1 MDTFPLL
8 LTLALVLAVG
18 LALGAL
24 IGVLWSRSR
33 PDDDVAVVA
42 LQQRVADH
50 AVVQDGLERLQD
62 QLSDL
67 AHDRVAW
74 QAQLHQ
80 QVADVRHSTDTL
92 RRETT
97 TLAAALRKPQV
108 RGQWGEL
115 HLRRTVELAGLVD
128 HCDFA
133 EQVRLDDGRLRP
145 DLVVTLAG
153 GRTIAVDAKA
163 PLAAFLDLTGSDDPA
178 EHDQALARLG
188 EHVRKHV
195 ADLGSRRYWEA
206 LPGTPEFVV
215 LFLPGEAIL
224 QAALQAVPDLVEQ
237 ASAKNVVL
245 ATPSTL
251 IALLRTVA
259 QGWQHELLNAQ
270 AHEVQRLGQ
279 ELHARLGS
287 MAGHLDRV
295 GRSLGASV
303 AAYNQAM
310 GSLEGRV
317 LVSARRF
324 AELGVTSEPLD
335 APRQVEA
342 VPRSPAA
349 PELTALDGVPT
360 ALGEPDARR
369 PARRAGPGRDH
380 PARRVEGAQD
390 AS

>member
-8 LTLALVLAVG
+8 LTLALVLALG

-33 PDDDVAVVA
+33 PRDDTA
-42 LQQRVADH
+42 LAALEQRVAEH
-50 AVVQDGLERLQD
+50 AVVQDGLDRLQD

-80 QVADVRHSTDTL
+80 QVADMRRSTDTL
-92 RRETT
+92 RQETS
-97 TLAAALRKPQV
+97 TLATALRKPQV

-128 HCDFA
+128 HCDFT

-163 PLAAFLDLTGSDDPA
+163 PLAAFLDLTGTDDPA
-178 EHDQALARLG
+178 EHDRALARLG

-206 LPGTPEFVV
+206 LPATPEFVV

-237 ASAKNVVL
+237 AASRNVVL
-245 ATPSTL
+245 ATPSTM

-259 QGWQHELLNAQ
+259 QGWQHEVLNEQAQ
-270 AHEVQRLGQ
+270 AVQRLGQ

-295 GRSLGASV
+295 GRSLNASV
-303 AAYNQAM
+303 VAYNQAM

-324 AELGVTSEPLD
+324 AELGVTSEPLA
-335 APRQVEA
+335 APRQVET
-342 VPRSPAA
+342 VPRSPGA
-349 PELTALDGVPT
+349 PELAVLDDVAPAAGDPT
-360 ALGEPDARR
+360 LDDLLADELADQARP
-369 PARRAGPGRDH
+369 PARRA
-380 PARRVEGAQD
+380 EGA
-390 AS
+390 

>member
-1 MDTFPLL
+1 MDL
-8 LTLALVLAVG
+8 LTLLMALLLGV
-18 LALGAL
+18 ALGGL
-24 IGVLWSRSR
+24 IGWLAAHARRASEPAAVAALEQRAAEQ
-33 PDDDVAVVA
+33 AVV
-42 LQQRVADH
+42 RE
-50 AVVQDGLERLQD
+50 GLDRLQD

-80 QVADVRHSTDTL
+80 QVADMRQTTDSL
-92 RRETT
+92 RRETSS
-97 TLAAALRKPQV
+97 LATALRKPQV

-133 EQVRLDDGRLRP
+133 EQVQFDEGRLRP
-145 DLVVTLAG
+145 DLVVSLAG

-163 PLAAFLDLTGSDDPA
+163 PLAAFLDAAGAEDPA
-178 EHDQALARLG
+178 EHDRALARLG

-206 LPGTPEFVV
+206 LPQTPEFVV
-215 LFLPGEAIL
+215 LFLPGETIL

-237 ASAKNVVL
+237 ATAKNVVL

-259 QGWQHELLNAQ
+259 QGWRHETLNAQ
-270 AHEVQRLGQ
+270 AHQVQRLGQ
-279 ELHARLGS
+279 ELHARLVS

-295 GRSLGASV
+295 GRSLNASV
-303 AAYNQAM
+303 TAYNQAM

-324 AELGVTSEPLD
+324 ADLGVSTDDLVE
-335 APRQVEA
+335 PRQVETM
-342 VPRSPAA
+342 PRSLAA
-349 PELTALDGVPT
+349 PELA
-360 ALGEPDARR
+360 ALGDVAEPAGDPTLDDLLPEPADDVS
-369 PARRAGPGRDH
+369 ARRA
-380 PARRVEGAQD
+380 EGA
-390 AS
+390 

>member
-1 MDTFPLL
+1 MDTFSLL
-8 LTLALVLAVG
+8 IVLALALAIG
-18 LALGAL
+18 LALGSL

-33 PDDDVAVVA
+33 PADNATVAA
-42 LQQRVADH
+42 LEQRVADH
-50 AVVQDGLERLQD
+50 AVVQDGLDRLQD

-67 AHDRVAW
+67 SHDRVAW

-80 QVADVRHSTDTL
+80 QVADMRLSAEGL
-92 RRETT
+92 RRETS
-97 TLAAALRKPQV
+97 TLATALRKPQV

-133 EQVRLDDGRLRP
+133 EQVRFDDGRLRP

-163 PLAAFLDLTGSDDPA
+163 PLAAFLDAAGSEDPA
-178 EHDQALARLG
+178 EHDQALQRLG
-188 EHVRKHV
+188 EHVRKHI

-206 LPGTPEFVV
+206 LPQTPEFVV
-215 LFLPGEAIL
+215 LFVPGETIL

-259 QGWQHELLNAQ
+259 QGWQHEVLNAQ
-270 AHEVQRLGQ
+270 ALQVQRLGQ
-279 ELHARLGS
+279 ELHVRLGS

-295 GRSLGASV
+295 GRSLNASV
-303 AAYNQAM
+303 LAYNQAM

-324 AELGVTSEPLD
+324 ADLGVTSESLPE
-335 APRQVEA
+335 PRQVET
-342 VPRSPAA
+342 VSRSLAA
-349 PELTALDGVPT
+349 PEFA
-360 ALGEPDARR
+360 ALGQVAAPVGDPTLDDLLGNDLPDEAADGD
-369 PARRAGPGRDH
+369 PARHTR
-380 PARRVEGAQD
+380 GA
-390 AS
+390 

>member
-1 MDTFPLL
+1 M
-8 LTLALVLAVG
+8 
-18 LALGAL
+18 
-24 IGVLWSRSR
+24 
-33 PDDDVAVVA
+33 
-42 LQQRVADH
+42 
-50 AVVQDGLERLQD
+50 
-62 QLSDL
+62 
-67 AHDRVAW
+67 
-74 QAQLHQ
+74 
-80 QVADVRHSTDTL
+80 
-92 RRETT
+92 
-97 TLAAALRKPQV
+97 

-133 EQVRLDDGRLRP
+133 EQVRIDDGRLRP

-178 EHDQALARLG
+178 EHDRALARLG

-206 LPGTPEFVV
+206 LAGTPEFVV

-237 ASAKNVVL
+237 AAARNVVL

-259 QGWQHELLNAQ
+259 QGWQHEVLNAQ

-295 GRSLGASV
+295 GRSLNASV
-303 AAYNQAM
+303 VAYNQAM

-324 AELGVTSEPLD
+324 ADLGVTSEALRRAAAGRGRPAL
-335 APRQVEA
+335 ARRARAGRPRRGAE
-342 VPRSPAA
+342 PH
-349 PELTALDGVPT
+349 D
-360 ALGEPDARR
+360 EPDARR
-369 PARRAGPGRDH
+369 PARRAGPAATSGA
-380 PARRVEGAQD
+380 PRRGCVRSVLG
-390 AS
+390 